1 MQKYIYIIA
10 GLIGLL
16 LLFGALGNLGDEN
29 SDLDP
34 KKWKPSFSKNST
46 RAYGSYILYERIK
59 DLFPNTKV
67 TVSKK
72 TIHDYIID
80 TYYKDFYAE
89 QQNALDM
96 NYAYIFFNTD
106 FSPGNDDIQQLNYFL
121 SNGNHVFIAAQEFGQ
136 SIKDNFHINTNYE
149 PSLKKDSAIQYFTDP
164 NLTKGKKYKIKPDDF
179 DVYFTDFDSTKALV
193 LAKNVEGKP
202 ILLKYKTESGG
213 DIYLCSH
220 PLLFTNFHLLKESKD
235 GAALNAHVLSHLPQ
249 NSRII
254 WDEYYKIDNLERIAE
269 GQSEIMRFIKSE
281 SALYTAFWVI
291 IVTAILYTIFEMKR
305 RQRIIPAI
313 TTPQNSS
320 LAFTETIGR
329 LYFQSQDHKNI
340 AEKKI
345 RYFLEHIRNRY
356 YMRTQELDKEF
367 CDLLAHK
374 SGVETAKI
382 NELFTWIMAIRNRTS
397 IKEDDLLALSNRM
410 DDFYTL
416 AK

>member
-1 MQKYIYIIA
+1 MQKYIFIIG
-10 GLIGLL
+10 GLVAFL
-16 LLFGALGNLGDEN
+16 LLFGALGSLSDEN

-46 RAYGSYILYERIK
+46 RAYGSYTVYERMK
-59 DLFPNTKV
+59 DLFPESKV
-67 TVSKK
+67 AISKK
-72 TIHDYIID
+72 TISEYVLN
-80 TYYKDFYAE
+80 TYYNDLYAE
-89 QQNALDM
+89 QQSSLDVS
-96 NYAYIFFNTD
+96 YAYIFINSSFL
-106 FSPGNDDIQQLNYFL
+106 PGNEDIEQLTAFINH
-121 SNGNHVFIAAQEFGQ
+121 GNDVFIAAQELGTSFQ
-136 SIKDNFHINTNYE
+136 EKYNINTSYE
-149 PSLKKDSAIQYFTDP
+149 VSLQKDTLTRYFADSTLA
-164 NLTKGKKYKIKPDDF
+164 NGKKYRLRPDDF
-179 DVYFTDFDSTKALV
+179 DVYFSTFDTTKALV
-193 LAKNVEGKP
+193 LAKNTDGKP
-202 ILLKYKTESGG
+202 ILIKFETDNGG
-213 DIYLCSH
+213 DLYVCSH
-220 PLLFTNFHLLKESKD
+220 PLLFTNYHLLKTSKD
-235 GAALNAHVLSHLPQ
+235 GAAVGASVFSHLPQ
-249 NSRII
+249 SSRII
-254 WDEYYKIDNLERIAE
+254 WDEYYKVDNLARIAE

-281 SALYTAFWVI
+281 PSLYTAFWMVI
-291 IVTAILYTIFEMKR
+291 ITAILYTIFEMKR

-313 TTPQNSS
+313 AAPQNST

-345 RYFLEHIRNRY
+345 RYFLEYIRNKY

-382 NELFTWIMAIRNRTS
+382 NELFTWIMAIRNRDA